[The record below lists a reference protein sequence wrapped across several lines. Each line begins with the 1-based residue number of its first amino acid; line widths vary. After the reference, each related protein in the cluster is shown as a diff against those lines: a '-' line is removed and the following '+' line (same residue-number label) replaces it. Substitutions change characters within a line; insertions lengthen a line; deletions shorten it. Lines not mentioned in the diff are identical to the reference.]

1 MKWSQKLK
9 RTIIFL
15 LKMALFIALFLIF
28 FFVFGQKF
36 PWLLG
41 QDGLNRTMAIT
52 MLTFAVLGI
61 SLMSVYGGYA
71 VGKQKS
77 KPIVY
82 SMILATVITDLV
94 THLILSIMNTNDG
107 LNKYFV
113 YEEPLLL
120 LLVFVLQVFAIIF
133 FAYFGNFVYFIIEP
147 PEKCCVIASC
157 ENDLADTIP
166 KIKHYKKQYKIE
178 HIVHFSNA
186 GLYKCI
192 EACDTVFL
200 CNLPLEKKTEIVE
213 FCYRNNKNIYY
224 NYEIFDVVAT
234 NAKFTALDDKALV
247 AHMVKD
253 LTFEQRV
260 IKRLMDIFFS
270 LLAIIITSPLML
282 AAALAIKIDDGGK
295 IIYKQ
300 KRMTKYGQIGRV
312 FDVYKFR
319 TMREENSVNKSVTE
333 DDDRITKAGKVLRKF
348 RLDELPQFF
357 NILNG
362 EMSLVGPR
370 PEMLENVEKY
380 TDELPEFSYRL
391 RAKAGLTGFA
401 QISGKYNT
409 SPKDKL
415 ILDMTY
421 IERFSIWQDWKII
434 FQTFTVLF
442 NASES
447 TEAFGEKES
456 YAFDKGCAAEDT
468 VEK

>member
-1 MKWSQKLK
+1 M
-9 RTIIFL
+9 
-15 LKMALFIALFLIF
+15 MLFITLFVIFFLI
-28 FFVFGQKF
+28 FGQKF

-41 QDGLNRTMAIT
+41 RDGLNRTMAIT

-61 SLMSVYGGYA
+61 ALMSVYGGYA

-82 SMILATVITDLV
+82 SMILATLITDLV

-107 LNKYFV
+107 LNKHFV
-113 YEEPLLL
+113 YEEPQLLL
-120 LLVFVLQVFAIIF
+120 LTFILQIIAIII
-133 FAYFGNFVYFIIEP
+133 FAYLGNYIYFIIQP
-147 PEKCCVIASC
+147 PEKCCVVASC
-157 ENDLADTIP
+157 EEDLADTVP
-166 KIKHYKKQYKIE
+166 KIKHYKKQYKI
-178 HIVHFSNA
+178 VHMVHYSTED
-186 GLYKCI
+186 LYGFI
-192 EACDTVFL
+192 DNCDTVFL
-200 CNLPLEKKTEIVE
+200 CSLPLIKKNEIIE
-213 FCYRNNKNIYY
+213 YCYKSNKNIYY
-224 NYEIFDVVAT
+224 DYEIFDVVTT
-234 NAKFTALDDKALV
+234 NAKFTALDDKTFA
-247 AHMVKD
+247 AHVVKD

-270 LLAIIITSPLML
+270 LLAIIISSPFML
-282 AAALAIKIDDGGK
+282 IAAVAIKLEDGGK

-300 KRMTKYGQIGRV
+300 KRMTKYGQIGKV

-319 TMREENSVNKSVTE
+319 TMKEENSVNKSVTAE
-333 DDDRITKAGKVLRKF
+333 DDRITKTGKVLRKF

-357 NILNG
+357 NILRG
-362 EMSLVGPR
+362 EMSIIGPR
-370 PEMLENVEKY
+370 PEMLENVEEY
-380 TDELPEFSYRL
+380 TKNLPEFSYRL

-447 TEAFGEKES
+447 TEAFGEKEVFK
-456 YAFDKGCAAEDT
+456 FDEGCEAKQE
-468 VEK
+468 EKKA